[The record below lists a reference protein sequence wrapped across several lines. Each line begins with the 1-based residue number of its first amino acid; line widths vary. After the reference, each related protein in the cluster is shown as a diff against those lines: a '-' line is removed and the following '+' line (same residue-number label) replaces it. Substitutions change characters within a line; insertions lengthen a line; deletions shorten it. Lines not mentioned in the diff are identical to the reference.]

1 MQDESESDED
11 EAEIEGGGEE
21 AEAGGEQGEGGGGD
35 ETEAEAGGAA
45 EGGDEAEAA
54 PARRPRKFRRPHA
67 VQPPPVPSS
76 EAGKTVISP
85 VGDR

>member
-35 ETEAEAGGAA
+35 ETEVEAGGAA

-76 EAGKTVISP
+76 ETGKTVISP

>member
-1 MQDESESDED
+1 LQDED
-11 EAEIEGGGEE
+11 EVEGGGEE

-45 EGGDEAEAA
+45 EGGGGDEAEAA